1 MRATHWFIAVMLG
14 FLVGGCASTQQTAP
28 TVTAPTAEMRQ
39 ALAPTGQLRV
49 AFLSGPL
56 YATKDPATGQL
67 KGVAVDLA
75 KELARRIDVPWQ
87 AVLYPNP
94 AAIIAGV
101 KSGEWDVALMGIN
114 PERAAALD
122 FSAPYMEAEQ
132 GYLARAG
139 VPVAS
144 ASDVDKSGIRVA
156 VAEKTGADVH
166 LSRTLKNATLVRTKS
181 VGELDAVLD
190 SGNADVIAATKALLF
205 DRAAKRPGSRVLDGR
220 FLVEPI
226 GMGVPKGRN
235 PIAATYVGKFVEE
248 AKSAGLVRS
257 AIERAGLRGVNVAPA
272 K

>member
-1 MRATHWFIAVMLG
+1 MRATHWVIAVMIG
-14 FLVGGCASTQQTAP
+14 FLFSGCASTQR
-28 TVTAPTAEMRQ
+28 TAPTATAPNPETRQ

-56 YATKDPATGQL
+56 YAAKDPTTGEL
-67 KGVAVDLA
+67 KGVAVDLGRD
-75 KELARRIDVPWQ
+75 LARRVGVPFQ
-87 AVLYPNP
+87 PVLYPNP
-94 AAIIAGV
+94 GAILTGA

-122 FSAPYMEAEQ
+122 FSAPYMEVEQ
-132 GYLARAG
+132 GYLTRAG
-139 VPVAS
+139 IPVAS

-156 VAEKTGADVH
+156 VAEKTGADLY
-166 LSRTLKNATLVRTKS
+166 LSSALKNATLVRTKS

-205 DRAAKRPGSRVLDGR
+205 DRAAKRPGARVLDGR

-226 GMGVPKGRN
+226 GMGVPKGRDA
-235 PIAATYVGKFVEE
+235 IAATYVGRFVEE
-248 AKSAGLVRS
+248 AKAAGLVRS
-257 AIERAGLRGVNVAPA
+257 AIETAGLRGVNVASA

>member
-1 MRATHWFIAVMLG
+1 MRATHWVIAVMIGSL
-14 FLVGGCASTQQTAP
+14 FGGCASTQRR
-28 TVTAPTAEMRQ
+28 APTATAPNPETRQ

-56 YATKDPATGQL
+56 YAAKDPTTGEL
-67 KGVAVDLA
+67 KGVAVDLGRD
-75 KELARRIDVPWQ
+75 LARRVGVPFQ
-87 AVLYPNP
+87 PVLYPNP
-94 AAIIAGV
+94 GAILTGA

-122 FSAPYMEAEQ
+122 FSAPYMEVEQ

-139 VPVAS
+139 IPVAS

-156 VAEKTGADVH
+156 VAEKTGADLY
-166 LSRTLKNATLVRTKS
+166 LSSALKNATLVRTKS
-181 VGELDAVLD
+181 VGELDAVLN

-205 DRAAKRPGSRVLDGR
+205 DRAAKRPGARVLDGR

-226 GMGVPKGRN
+226 GMGVPKGLN
-235 PIAATYVGKFVEE
+235 AIAATYVGRFVEE
-248 AKSAGLVRS
+248 AKAAGLVRS
-257 AIERAGLRGVNVAPA
+257 AIETAGLRGVNVASA